1 MVDEKA
7 MRKIVLLG
15 GDYTGRLGEAAQDYV
30 YVVENVPSLA
40 KDPICATSTPCEG
53 SLNLIGDYRRA
64 RKFNATGRFEA
75 VGTEDFEVYEFA
87 GLEDHS
93 IFVECQV

>member
-1 MVDEKA
+1 MSDEKP

-30 YVVENVPSLA
+30 YVVASVPELLR
-40 KDPICATSTPCEG
+40 DPIASTSTPCEG
-53 SLNLIGDYRRA
+53 SLNLMGDYRRA

-75 VGTEDFEVYEFA
+75 VGSEDFEVYEFA
-87 GLEDHS
+87 GNEDHS
-93 IFVECQV
+93 IFVEAQV